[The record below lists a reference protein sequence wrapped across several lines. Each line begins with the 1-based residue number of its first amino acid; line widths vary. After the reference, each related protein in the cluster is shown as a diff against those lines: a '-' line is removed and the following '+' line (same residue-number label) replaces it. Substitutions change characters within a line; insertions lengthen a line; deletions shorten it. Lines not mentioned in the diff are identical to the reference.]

1 MNANVPRTLRNVIV
15 PQGVLGTP
23 RPCNRRRLLLE
34 PCLRNGAVPQLHSG
48 APLRFMRFAEPFRKL
63 FPLFQSFLN
72 AAERNRSARKTL
84 RNAIVPQGILGTP
97 RPFNRRRLL
106 LEPFL
111 RHGAVPQR
119 H

>member
-1 MNANVPRTLRNVIV
+1 M
-15 PQGVLGTP
+15 
-23 RPCNRRRLLLE
+23 
-34 PCLRNGAVPQLHSG
+34 
-48 APLRFMRFAEPFRKL
+48 RFMRLAEPFRKL